1 MKDKLRHPNHES
13 NANLQH
19 DPAGTRNDNGGLT
32 GTEKDRHGRGLGGTS
47 NQPPLRPADDTDDSL
62 EERNGS
68 RSEFNLQPMQS
79 EQMDKLG
86 DQAPETEGEDDLYT
100 FRYLRYLSKR
110 AGIPVQESV
119 YSKSPAKNL
128 RTSCMK

>member
-1 MKDKLRHPNHES
+1 M
-13 NANLQH
+13 
-19 DPAGTRNDNGGLT
+19 
-32 GTEKDRHGRGLGGTS
+32 
-47 NQPPLRPADDTDDSL
+47 QP
-62 EERNGS
+62 
-68 RSEFNLQPMQS
+68 

-119 YSKSPAKNL
+119 YIKFPAKNPADWLHEIRRTNEKATFLWDL
-128 RTSCMK
+128 RNGKTLTKNIKNLKPPRPINRLSITCRGV